1 MAKVGRDSQKQTL
14 VARDGQL
21 GDHLSALGTLALSAR
36 MKRLSDMMVREAHVL
51 YRELEL
57 GIEPNWYLVFLLLE
71 EHKTLSVT
79 EIATAIGWSHP
90 SVVSLIREMQKAGF
104 VAAEQDAND
113 GRRTL
118 LKLSARG
125 RAQLKVA
132 RPVWD
137 ASRRG
142 IEALLA
148 ESGVDLMRGLDAL
161 EAALRTRGYRQRTRD
176 AMALSAPRKR
186 RKQ

>member
-1 MAKVGRDSQKQTL
+1 
-14 VARDGQL
+14 
-21 GDHLSALGTLALSAR
+21 
-36 MKRLSDMMVREAHVL
+36 
-51 YRELEL
+51 
-57 GIEPNWYLVFLLLE
+57 
-71 EHKTLSVT
+71 
-79 EIATAIGWSHP
+79 
-90 SVVSLIREMQKAGF
+90 
-104 VAAEQDAND
+104 VAAEQDASD

-161 EAALRTRGYRQRTRD
+161 EAALRVRGYRQRTRD
-176 AMALSAPRKR
+176 AMALAAPRKG
-186 RKQ
+186 RKR